1 MSQDSHAV
9 PYQRASYEQDLYQ
22 AAPYSQPVAPRP
34 AYQGPAGSQQPP
46 TQPAP
51 EWSAGGQR
59 LFTQPAP
66 EWPAQYPQYPHP
78 QPPHVPASRGRGQ
91 ETVPPDQSA
100 RPASPASPAGPAPL
114 ARPAPP
120 TQSAQLDPET
130 ALAVCQ
136 KAERKATRGIV
147 GSVLCIVG
155 IAAIIL
161 VAALTHQL
169 DAHIETTGPVF
180 MLLGLTNLRRLV
192 KLRTRCRT
200 AAERLTR
207 AA

>member
-9 PYQRASYEQDLYQ
+9 PYQRASYEQNLYQ

-34 AYQGPAGSQQPP
+34 AYQGPAGGQQP
-46 TQPAP
+46 
-51 EWSAGGQR
+51 
-59 LFTQPAP
+59 FTQPAP
-66 EWPAQYPQYPHP
+66 EWPAPHPQYSHPQRPHPQYPHG
-78 QPPHVPASRGRGQ
+78 PASRGRWQ
-91 ETVPPDQSA
+91 ETVPPDQAA
-100 RPASPASPAGPAPL
+100 RPA
-114 ARPAPP
+114 
-120 TQSAQLDPET
+120 QSAQLDPET

-161 VAALTHQL
+161 GAAVTHQL

-180 MLLGLTNLRRLV
+180 MLLGLANLHRLV
-192 KLRTRCRT
+192 KLRARCRT

>member
-9 PYQRASYEQDLYQ
+9 PYQRASYEQNLYQ

-51 EWSAGGQR
+51 EW
-59 LFTQPAP
+59 
-66 EWPAQYPQYPHP
+66 PAQYPQYPHP
-78 QPPHVPASRGRGQ
+78 QPPHVPASRGRWQ
-91 ETVPPDQSA
+91 ETVPPDQS
-100 RPASPASPAGPAPL
+100 